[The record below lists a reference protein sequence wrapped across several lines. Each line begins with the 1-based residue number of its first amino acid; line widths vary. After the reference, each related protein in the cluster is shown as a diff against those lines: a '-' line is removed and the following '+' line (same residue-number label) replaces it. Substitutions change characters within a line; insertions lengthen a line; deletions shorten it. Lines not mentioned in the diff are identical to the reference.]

1 MEAIANWLKNKDYQE
16 GVSLYQLHG
25 SSDFLKKIFEAGEGD
40 YTRQKLEE
48 ELTALLLKEYIKEP
62 SKLNGREPDAILVD
76 EVLDYYFPNIPPGE
90 YRAWGRGDPNPRER
104 IEIQSIEVPKRP
116 SNKDNIQYLKLIRRR
131 NDLNRQIT
139 RNMALLDA
147 STSKARRFETAKQ
160 IKSLDRAKR
169 VVWAE
174 IDYFDEHG
182 FIMPV
187 AIKPEIKTDELQRLY
202 VQIYKAEKRLEKT
215 DVRNREKTEKL
226 LQEKR
231 KRVEEIRKERAGE
244 QSN

>member
-48 ELTALLLKEYIKEP
+48 ELTSLLPEYFKAVETIPTAER
-62 SKLNGREPDAILVD
+62 NITILSASPID
-76 EVLDYYFPNIPPGE
+76 LSAPPINCTNEEV
-90 YRAWGRGDPNPRER
+90 
-104 IEIQSIEVPKRP
+104 SKRP
-116 SNKDNIQYLKLIRRR
+116 SSQDNIQYLKLLRRR

-147 STSKARRFETAKQ
+147 STSRARRFETAKQ

-169 VVWAE
+169 EVWAE
-174 IDYFDEHG
+174 IDYFDAHG
-182 FIMPV
+182 CFMPV
-187 AIKPEIKTDELQRLY
+187 AVKPEIKTDELQRLY

-215 DVRNREKTEKL
+215 ELRNREKTEKL
-226 LQEKR
+226 LAEKR
-231 KRVEEIRKERAGE
+231 KRVEEIRKERASE
-244 QSN
+244 